1 MLSKTA
7 VLVSAGALVASA
19 AAFAPAAPLHG
30 GLARAAP
37 QRPAAARPALRMQ
50 VSEDQE
56 IADAKAKMG
65 ANSLGTDF
73 QPKDGPQPVA
83 SGGTQY
89 ASGEKVAP
97 LFILPSKS
105 VVGDGA
111 MVGDKGFDPLGFADS
126 VEKLRI
132 YREAELKHGR
142 LAMLAAL
149 GWPASEALDK
159 PLASAMGMK
168 SLLVSTPVHIYVHV
182 CACVDVCVCV
192 CVNVCVCIYIYIYI

>member
-1 MLSKTA
+1 MFSKTA

-19 AAFAPAAPLHG
+19 GAFAPAAPLHG

-37 QRPAAARPALRMQ
+37 QRPAVARPALRMQ

-89 ASGEKVAP
+89 ASGEQVAP

-126 VEKLRI
+126 VGL
-132 YREAELKHGR
+132 
-142 LAMLAAL
+142 
-149 GWPASEALDK
+149 
-159 PLASAMGMK
+159 
-168 SLLVSTPVHIYVHV
+168 
-182 CACVDVCVCV
+182 VCVCV
-192 CVNVCVCIYIYIYI
+192 CVCVCKNI

>member
-1 MLSKTA
+1 MVHA
-7 VLVSAGALVASA
+7 EP
-19 AAFAPAAPLHG
+19 AP
-30 GLARAAP
+30 RAAP
-37 QRPAAARPALRMQ
+37 QRPALRMQ

-89 ASGEKVAP
+89 ASGEQVAP

-126 VEKLRI
+126 V
-132 YREAELKHGR
+132 G
-142 LAMLAAL
+142 L
-149 GWPASEALDK
+149 G
-159 PLASAMGMK
+159 
-168 SLLVSTPVHIYVHV
+168 
-182 CACVDVCVCV
+182 CVCV
-192 CVNVCVCIYIYIYI
+192 CV

>member
-1 MLSKTA
+1 MWNALNRHRTTSMLSKTA

-89 ASGEKVAP
+89 ASGEQVAP

-126 VEKLRI
+126 VGL
-132 YREAELKHGR
+132 
-142 LAMLAAL
+142 
-149 GWPASEALDK
+149 
-159 PLASAMGMK
+159 
-168 SLLVSTPVHIYVHV
+168 
-182 CACVDVCVCV
+182 VCVCV
-192 CVNVCVCIYIYIYI
+192 CLSVCLSVTM